1 MLPRQLQQLQ
11 DRAAAAV
18 FGSRLPALVQWFL
31 GVGLVPLRLGMRS
44 LRGVLVGNLA
54 LVGLGGG
61 LVAWGVVGGGV
72 GVGVG
77 AVWRSTV
84 LRPSG

>member
-1 MLPRQLQQLQ
+1 M
-11 DRAAAAV
+11 
-18 FGSRLPALVQWFL
+18 
-31 GVGLVPLRLGMRS
+31 VPLRLGMRS
-44 LRGVLVGNLA
+44 LRGVLGGNWA